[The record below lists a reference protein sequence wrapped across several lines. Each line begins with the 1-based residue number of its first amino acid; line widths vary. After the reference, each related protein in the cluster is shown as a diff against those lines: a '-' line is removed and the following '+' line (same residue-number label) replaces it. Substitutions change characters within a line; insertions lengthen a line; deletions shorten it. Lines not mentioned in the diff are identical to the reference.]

1 MEKQTY
7 EIDINALK
15 KVYQERHED
24 AHGDTF
30 VVLEWQNLEKLHKH
44 FIHLNKQID
53 KIYGEMYEP
62 YIDNLHITIIGL
74 DGYRELSREDRD
86 TVDSLLG
93 DFPELTVKNAQFKL
107 LKNGLVVSEI
117 ELSEASQEKLACF
130 RKGLELFG
138 ISYKYPDK
146 IRNLHSVLGIFNPEQ
161 FTQKSFEAS
170 LDQCKA
176 VIEDAQQCAKFGDG
190 EVVLSSENVLRVRY
204 ALKSLK
210 NLDHFF
216 KQKIEEYLSESFLE
230 EEMDDDEKYDATR
243 KELQRI
249 EELLKRSN
257 NIDILNKE
265 LQRFVKEL
273 KSSVYNSAPSRFW
286 RMIDL
291 QIIHDR
297 FRNIDEYNFAEY
309 TFPAFNDRSF
319 IAVHNDKRHMVFSK
333 PVIFLKTKFYG
344 EVSFQK
350 ALFEQKVSF
359 NIAYFYEKVKIR
371 SCRFLGE
378 TYFRKTYFFNEA
390 DFEASHFKNVAL
402 DGITFPEDNKI
413 KMVRTTFEN
422 VIWSNFINPNDVL
435 KIESERETF
444 ARLKQANSERGN
456 FIDSNLFFVEE
467 SNIYLKNIKEKLFC
481 IPKKDRT
488 KEDPNKKCPKWIK
501 KFGFL
506 GDYISFG
513 IAKITSNFGKSWF
526 IPLAWFWALFVI
538 ALFVFAPNRDFIAT
552 PATPK
557 FLMQKDTNKTD
568 ASEIPDIETA
578 YFQKNYYDGY
588 NFEFQDDSEMRLKD
602 TLATRSMY
610 VFGSLAPTV
619 LASNQWFSTI
629 RQDRFMMRAVLT
641 ILFWYFLGAFLYA
654 LKNRTKRN

>member
-1 MEKQTY
+1 MQQPHYT
-7 EIDINALK
+7 IDIDKLR
-15 KVYQERHED
+15 KVYRDREE
-24 AHGDTF
+24 AVGGDTF
-30 VVLEWQNLEKLHKH
+30 VVLEWQNLERLHQT
-44 FIHLNKQID
+44 FLHLNQQIH
-53 KIYGEMYEP
+53 KIYGDLYEP

-74 DGYRELSREDRD
+74 DNYRALSRDDREMID
-86 TVDSLLG
+86 TFLQ
-93 DFPELTVKNAQFKL
+93 DFPEIEVERAHFKL
-107 LKNGLVVSEI
+107 LDNGLVVSEMT
-117 ELSEASQEKLACF
+117 LSESSRRKLSCF

-146 IRNLHSVLGIFNPEQ
+146 IENLHTVLGIFNPERY
-161 FTQKSFEAS
+161 TREYFEDS
-170 LDQCKA
+170 LDHLQA
-176 VIEDAQQCAKFGDG
+176 VVADAERCAVFDDQNL
-190 EVVLSSENVLRVRY
+190 VISAQNVLRVRY
-204 ALKSLK
+204 TLRSLK
-210 NLDHFF
+210 NLDNFF
-216 KQKIEEYLSESFLE
+216 KQKIEAYLSESFLE
-230 EEMDDDEKYDATR
+230 EGMGDEEKYRYTK
-243 KELQRI
+243 KESQRI
-249 EELLKRSN
+249 EDLLKRSN
-257 NIDILNKE
+257 NIDILAKTVE
-265 LQRFVKEL
+265 EAASLF
-273 KSSVYNSAPSRFW
+273 KSTLWQTPSQFW

-291 QIIHDR
+291 QIIYDR
-297 FRNIDEYNFAEY
+297 FRNTDEYNFAEY
-309 TFPAFNDRSF
+309 AFPAFDARSF
-319 IAVHNDKRHMVFSK
+319 IAVHNDKHHMIFAK

-344 EVSFQK
+344 EVVFQK

-359 NIAYFYEKVKIR
+359 NIAYFYKPVQIR

-378 TYFRKTYFFNEA
+378 TYFRKTYFFKEA

-402 DGITFPEDNKI
+402 DGITFPEEDEI

-435 KIESERETF
+435 KIVSERETF

-467 SNIYLKNIKEKLFC
+467 SNIYLKNLREKLFC

-488 KEDPNKKCPKWIK
+488 AEDPNKKCPKWIK

-526 IPLAWFWALFVI
+526 IPLAWFWMLFVI
-538 ALFVFAPNRDFIAT
+538 ALFLFVPNRDFIAT
-552 PATPK
+552 PGTPK
-557 FLMQKDTNKTD
+557 FLMQKDLNKTD
-568 ASEIPDIETA
+568 PAAIPEIATA
-578 YFQKNYYDGY
+578 YFRKNYYDGF
-588 NFEFQDDSEMRLKD
+588 NFEFQDDSQMRLKD